1 SHSVYN
7 PSQEPPVCF
16 GLYIRQDAA
25 QSYCEVLLY
34 SIDAI
39 YELQECSV
47 FTYLQILFLFAPTK
61 RHSLEQLL
69 FHIFL

>member
-1 SHSVYN
+1 SSHSVYN

-47 FTYLQILFLFAPTK
+47 LPVFSRDCAG
-61 RHSLEQLL
+61 LEIPLAVL
-69 FHIFL
+69 